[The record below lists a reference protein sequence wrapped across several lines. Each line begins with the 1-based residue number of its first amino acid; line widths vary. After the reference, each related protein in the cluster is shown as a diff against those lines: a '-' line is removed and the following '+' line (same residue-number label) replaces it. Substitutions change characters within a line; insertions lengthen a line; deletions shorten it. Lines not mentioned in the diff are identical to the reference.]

1 MELDRIIP
9 SGEWKVSNNRAFVKN
24 IAWLPVFDIV
34 SNNRINIFLDIR
46 NAKNILKVT
55 KNLKK
60 TDIEFYFIS
69 PLFADPG
76 QDISEYNL
84 INVKNYLRNFSKS
97 QFFDGFS
104 KIEFN
109 FIGNL
114 IDYCKKENCIELV
127 KEVYDLTN
135 KDVQRKYWDYYSGK
149 EHFNNKREDIREYF
163 NILYREI
170 QLQQILR

>member
-1 MELDRIIP
+1 MDLDKIIP

-24 IAWLPVFDIV
+24 VAWLPVFDV
-34 SNNRINIFLDIR
+34 VANDRIDIFLDIR
-46 NAKNILKVT
+46 NSKSILKLV
-55 KNLKK
+55 KNLQK

-76 QDISEYNL
+76 QDVSNYNS
-84 INVKNYLRNFSKS
+84 INVKNYLKNFSKN

-104 KIEFN
+104 KIEFD

-114 IDYCKKENCIELV
+114 IEYCKKENCIDIV
-127 KEVYDLTN
+127 KEIYDLVN
-135 KDVQRKYWDYYSGK
+135 EDVQRKHWDYYSGK
-149 EHFNNKREDIREYF
+149 EYFNNKRPDIREFF
-163 NILYREI
+163 NTLYREI